1 MRAQGLAQQRQ
12 QRISAAQAKEQPCSF
27 QPKISNR
34 SERIVQKRREDLCS
48 SDPATG
54 VKFLGPVEERLYAH
68 ARAKQQFEEFSETS
82 SELLSTQ
89 VMDDASRRICEGS
102 IYFQGSQADFLV
114 RQQTFEMARQKR
126 LEVRCNHEQQNCT
139 FKPEISE
146 RSRQLVTHN
155 IDHVGELPE
164 ERVHRLAVKDVER
177 REQMLGELRKVYA
190 RECTFKPEISL
201 VSRLLATTNPDPLGP
216 GGGAPVHERLYRVA
230 QDQRSKSVG
239 DPRRS
244 AAGSEECTFKP
255 SVDESKRFSHVRG
268 HYTGDG
274 EQVMQRIREEQS
286 RKEQLIQERRRQL
299 ELERKSECTFA
310 PGTHKPFKESAK
322 PVVVSGLDRF
332 FELRELAAK
341 QNKDQNDREAKAF
354 NLKTSSIARCNGVT
368 IPEPF
373 HLSQACADEARL
385 TKKRQ
390 GWNCEEQE
398 CTFVPRT
405 TETLNQE
412 LLQELMRSTVAH

>member
-1 MRAQGLAQQRQ
+1 
-12 QRISAAQAKEQPCSF
+12 
-27 QPKISNR
+27 
-34 SERIVQKRREDLCS
+34 
-48 SDPATG
+48 
-54 VKFLGPVEERLYAH
+54 
-68 ARAKQQFEEFSETS
+68 
-82 SELLSTQ
+82 
-89 VMDDASRRICEGS
+89 
-102 IYFQGSQADFLV
+102 
-114 RQQTFEMARQKR
+114 
-126 LEVRCNHEQQNCT
+126 
-139 FKPEISE
+139 
-146 RSRQLVTHN
+146 
-155 IDHVGELPE
+155 
-164 ERVHRLAVKDVER
+164 
-177 REQMLGELRKVYA
+177 
-190 RECTFKPEISL
+190 
-201 VSRLLATTNPDPLGP
+201 
-216 GGGAPVHERLYRVA
+216 
-230 QDQRSKSVG
+230 
-239 DPRRS
+239 
-244 AAGSEECTFKP
+244 
-255 SVDESKRFSHVRG
+255 VDESKRFSHVRG

-299 ELERKSECTFA
+299 ELERHSECTFA
-310 PGTHKPFKESAK
+310 PGTHKPFEESAK

-373 HLSQACADEARL
+373 HLSQACVDAARL

-412 LLQELMRSTVAH
+412 LLRELMRSTAAH